1 MSKAMSLEN
10 ALRWSAKLG
19 EAFWHL
25 WMVAI
30 VLTLATIALPKPL
43 VDAVA
48 CRLSPEYCAR
58 AIRQGFAAHAP
69 AVGRPSGETQG
80 APGSAWFEAVTER
93 YDAIKG
99 EQDRLFSLIV
109 ALAALL
115 TFLGFK
121 GVQSLLDAQRSAR
134 VAVEKARRYELRWE
148 KQYPRDN
155 RAEMAVV
162 MAAALR
168 DITDM
173 QLHILKQTGSPN
185 PARSELYFEYLHM
198 ARQHLETVEDLDC
211 STPIKLQ
218 VLGVLGN
225 VYYRLE
231 LYDSAFRAARKA
243 IEMDAGDTDAYF
255 NAACYVCK
263 MAELADEQKKALEAN
278 RLLRQ
283 ALSYAQQYV
292 AREDSKSI
300 ASKTMNE
307 EGDLKILR
315 ERMQSEYELLTT

>member
-30 VLTLATIALPKPL
+30 VLTLAAIALPKPL
-43 VDAVA
+43 VDAAA

-58 AIRQGFAAHAP
+58 AVPQVLAARAP
-69 AVGRPSGETQG
+69 AVEGSPEATQI
-80 APGSAWFEAVTER
+80 APGSALFEAVTER

-134 VAVEKARRYELRWE
+134 LAVEKARRYELLWE

-185 PARSELYFEYLHM
+185 PMRSELYFEYLHT

-243 IEMDAGDTDAYF
+243 IEVEAGDTDAYF
-255 NAACYVCK
+255 NAACYLSK
-263 MAELADEQKKALEAN
+263 MAEIAEEQKNPLEAN
-278 RLLRQ
+278 RLLCQ
-283 ALSYAQQYV
+283 ALSYAKQYV
-292 AREDSKSI
+292 AQEDSKSI
-300 ASKTMNE
+300 ASKMMNE

>member
-1 MSKAMSLEN
+1 MNKGISLESG
-10 ALRWSAKLG
+10 LRWSAKLG
-19 EAFWHL
+19 GVFWHL

-30 VLTLATIALPKPL
+30 VLTLALIALPKPL
-43 VDAVA
+43 VDAAA
-48 CRLSPEYCAR
+48 CRLSPAYCAR
-58 AIRQGFAAHAP
+58 VVPQAFAAHAP
-69 AVGRPSGETQG
+69 AIDSTSGT
-80 APGSAWFEAVTER
+80 ALFEAVAER
-93 YDAIKG
+93 YDAIKD

-121 GVQSLLDAQRSAR
+121 GVQSLLDAQRSAH
-134 VAVEKARRYELRWE
+134 VAVENARQYEVRWE

-185 PARSELYFEYLHM
+185 PARSELYFEYLNT
-198 ARQHLETVEDLDC
+198 ARQHLETVEDFDC

-225 VYYRLE
+225 VYYRLGS
-231 LYDSAFRAARKA
+231 YDSAFRSARKA
-243 IEMDAGDTDAYF
+243 IEVDAGDTDAYF
-255 NAACYVCK
+255 NAACYLCK
-263 MAELADEQKKALEAN
+263 MAEMAEEQKTPHEAN

-283 ALSYAQQYV
+283 ALSYAKQYV
-292 AREDSKSI
+292 AQEDNKSI
-300 ASKTMNE
+300 ASKMMNE